1 MFEGCDAAVGRVK
14 TACLCAKVKH
24 LVCEYQCDKWEERG
38 PGWMTLRVSVA
49 ARQLKHLPTHTHT
62 HSCFSLI
69 LRIVN
74 YETGKAGAKA
84 RSLWRLEPLRIRW
97 FCVSCDLLSVAF
109 LPVTLS
115 FVFVHRCPFHL
126 SFLSFVHCFHFIC
139 SPFLTAALWP
149 LPYPL
154 FLFPSVF
161 AAVPLWFLPCF
172 WCCLFRLSCFL
183 KRKKKVHNC
192 KNVFIRFQLIQFIS
206 TR

>member
-1 MFEGCDAAVGRVK
+1 
-14 TACLCAKVKH
+14 
-24 LVCEYQCDKWEERG
+24 
-38 PGWMTLRVSVA
+38 MTLRVSVA

-115 FVFVHRCPFHL
+115 FVFVQFIAVL
-126 SFLSFVHCFHFIC
+126 S
-139 SPFLTAALWP
+139 T
-149 LPYPL
+149 
-154 FLFPSVF
+154 FLFCLLFIVSILSVLLSSLLHFGLCLIPSFSFPLSLLPFPFDFCHVF
-161 AAVPLWFLPCF
+161 DAV
-172 WCCLFRLSCFL
+172 LFRLSCFL
-183 KRKKKVHNC
+183 KRKKKVHNY